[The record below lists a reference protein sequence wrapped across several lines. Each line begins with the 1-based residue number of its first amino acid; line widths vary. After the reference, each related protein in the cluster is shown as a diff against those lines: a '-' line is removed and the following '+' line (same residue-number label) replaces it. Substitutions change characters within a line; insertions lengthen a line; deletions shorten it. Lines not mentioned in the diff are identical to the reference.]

1 MCENRKPWIYKAM
14 DTIHKDFDDI
24 ENLLFQDMFLI
35 PYAVN
40 NGSNYP
46 FLEFGL
52 KKKPELGKLAETSQ
66 LLTFPFTIGTN
77 KEQIFEFGKKVMD
90 FLLEGKI
97 SFENTTQ
104 REILFSESDEYE
116 FKGYKQYEDSLYVF
130 VDVSKWKKNDVISM
144 EKNSVL
150 WFVLVDEIKNT
161 NNTSLLKWENN
172 VEQFFSN
179 HPEFLL
185 LHDEDGKEYKDPE
198 VVYIPN
204 TSSKLKFTAIFGP
217 QQEEEYFRDYSE
229 ALEEGKKRYKK
240 EDVWWGIVKF
250 AVIPS
255 FENQL
260 FSKNIT
266 LEGLSFHIVDKKKLE
281 EKHDNYIL

>member
-1 MCENRKPWIYKAM
+1 MSENRTPWVYKALE
-14 DTIHKDFDDI
+14 TDFDDI
-24 ENLLFQDMFLI
+24 ENLSFQDVFLV

-40 NGSNYP
+40 EGSNYP

-52 KKKPELGKLAETSQ
+52 KKKPELGKSIQTSQ
-66 LLTFPFTIGTN
+66 LLMFPSSVGTN
-77 KEQIFEFGKKVMD
+77 KDQIFEFGKKVMD

-97 SFENTTQ
+97 AFENVTQ
-104 REILFSESDEYE
+104 REILFSGSEEYK
-116 FKGYKQYEDSLYVF
+116 FKGYKQDGESLYVF
-130 VDVSKWKKNDVISM
+130 VDVSLWKKNDIISM

-150 WFVLVDEIKNT
+150 WFVLADEIKNT
-161 NNTSLLKWENN
+161 KNTSLLKWENH
-172 VEQFFSN
+172 VEEFFSN

-185 LHDEDGKEYKDPE
+185 LHDEDGKEYEDPQ
-198 VVYIPN
+198 VVYIPKIGN
-204 TSSKLKFTAIFGP
+204 KLKFTAIFGP
-217 QQEEEYFRDYSE
+217 QQEEEYFRDYNE
-229 ALEEGKKRYKK
+229 AMEEGKKRYKK

-250 AVIPS
+250 ALIPS

-266 LEGLSFHIVDKKKLE
+266 LEGLSFHIIDKKKLE